1 MNSKRMRYEEC
12 TPVSTNT
19 NSKTC
24 LPSTSNSRLIEPHL
38 LSGRRIVN
46 ISYFMSQIQIMNNH
60 SPFECSFSNM
70 KIMSEVRKGLNSG
83 IRMKCEMCH
92 FQEMVWTEDPDNE
105 KMPVNTAAVSGVMKI
120 GGGFANLEEL
130 LSTLDIP
137 PLSSKTDQKEHNTI
151 ATAWEK
157 VAEKEMYR
165 AAMEEKQLAV
175 QAAMAENGRYVMGGL
190 FILFLAFSAREIFSG
205 NTGNDASFVKE
216 IPKTSFKSA
225 ITGPTLK
232 FLYCFS

>member
-46 ISYFMSQIQIMNNH
+46 ISYFMSQIQVMNNH

-137 PLSSKTDQKEHNTI
+137 PLSSKTYQKEYNTI

-175 QAAMAENGRYVMGGL
+175 QAGEVGPDGFPMLTVVGP
-190 FILFLAFSAREIFSG
+190 
-205 NTGNDASFVKE
+205 NDHIGTIIHLCLE
-216 IPKTSFKSA
+216 R
-225 ITGPTLK
+225 
-232 FLYCFS
+232 